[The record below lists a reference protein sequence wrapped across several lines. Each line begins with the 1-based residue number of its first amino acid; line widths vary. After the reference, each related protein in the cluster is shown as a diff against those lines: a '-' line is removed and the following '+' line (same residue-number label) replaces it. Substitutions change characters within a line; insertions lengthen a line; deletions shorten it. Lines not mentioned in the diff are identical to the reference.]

1 MDKKLE
7 TAVLFATCYMDE
19 EENTVVMIPFR
30 VLVGEADEKRLKFY
44 DKLTQQV
51 YYNCDFAIQNYIESS
66 FYYVRDLESLQK
78 EYNETDLIKLS
89 NLYMEDIRKQVYYFD
104 PESNGLLSCVT
115 QQEFY
120 EKTGLT
126 VNYNFI
132 KDDENKFNDKDEKDD
147 REVNSEEEIPNIK
160 EAYEKITS
168 CVLCQDKQIKKLLT
182 AIYKNVYFND
192 DNLKSNILIYGPTGV
207 GKTAMLKQ
215 VSNLLHL
222 PMVIEDSNRYT
233 MNGYKGSDVEDALVN
248 LFYAANGDIE
258 LAQHGILVFDE
269 IDKKA
274 ANNDVSAATTE
285 GTLNSMLKIA
295 EGTKF
300 NVEIS
305 HGSSIEFDTSNLT
318 VIFSGAF
325 SKMNQKLEPETKPI
339 GFNSPIPKK
348 QVGGGTTQY
357 TAEDFVKYG
366 FNPEF
371 IGRINCFIG
380 LNSLGLDD
388 IKNILANS
396 EMSPLKSYQAIFNQL
411 GIDLTTQTRLIDL
424 IAEKAYKMN
433 TGARGLKAIVNDI
446 FENILFDFF
455 SEEEVIKKIELLPE
469 VLEDNSKGYQL
480 VKTSRKEEKTVSN

>member
-7 TAVLFATCYMDE
+7 TAVLFSTCYMDDE
-19 EENTVVMIPFR
+19 EEVIVMQPYRI
-30 VLVGEADEKRLKFY
+30 LVGESDEKRLKFY
-44 DKLTQQV
+44 DQFSQQV
-51 YYNCDFAIQNYIESS
+51 YYNCDYAVQNYFESS

-78 EYNETDLIKLS
+78 EYKETDLIKLS
-89 NLYMEDIRKQVYYFD
+89 KLYMEDIRKQVYYFD
-104 PESNGLLSCVT
+104 SKTQGLLKCAT
-115 QQEFY
+115 PQEFY
-120 EKTGLT
+120 EETGMA
-126 VNYNFI
+126 VDNNYI
-132 KDDENKFNDKDEKDD
+132 KDDDKKFEDKEKKDFTQSD
-147 REVNSEEEIPNIK
+147 YDSDIPNIK
-160 EAYEKITS
+160 DVYKKITS

-182 AIYKNVYFND
+182 AIYKNIYFND

-207 GKTAMLKQ
+207 GKTAILTQISK
-215 VSNLLHL
+215 LLHV

-248 LFYAANGDIE
+248 LFYAADGDIE

-274 ANNDVSAATTE
+274 ANGDVSAATTE

-300 NVEIS
+300 NLELGP
-305 HGSSIEFDTSNLT
+305 GSSIEFDTSHLT

-325 SKMNQKLEPETKPI
+325 SKMKSKLEPETKPI
-339 GFNSPIPKK
+339 GFNSPLPKK

-388 IKNILANS
+388 IKNILVNS
-396 EMSPLKSYQAIFNQL
+396 EMSPLKSYRTIFNQL
-411 GIDLTTQTRLIDL
+411 GIDLNAQTRLIDL

-455 SEEEVIKKIELLPE
+455 SEEDVIKKIELLPE

-480 VKTSRKEEKTVSN
+480 VKTQRKEEKTISN